1 MGKITSIIGLVLIV
15 AAGIVASVSTSYQK
29 QLENKKELCKKYINS
44 AKEALKKQNYGDA
57 KKFIQNALKVD
68 PQNKA
73 AIKTLMEI
81 SLAQNPAN
89 SAPAQNSAQTQNSS
103 NNQAKPQQAAPSSE
117 ESEDDLGC

>member
-15 AAGIVASVSTSYQK
+15 AAGIIASVSTSYQK

-68 PQNKA
+68 PQNKV
-73 AIKTLMEI
+73 AIKTLIEI
-81 SLAQNPAN
+81 SLAQNPPSQNAALK
-89 SAPAQNSAQTQNSS
+89 SAPTT
-103 NNQAKPQQAAPSSE
+103 PQKATPSSE
-117 ESEDDLGC
+117 ESKDELGC

>member
-15 AAGIVASVSTSYQK
+15 AAGIVASVSTSYEK
-29 QLENKKELCKKYINS
+29 ELENKKKLCKKYVNS

-81 SLAQNPAN
+81 SLAQNPVSA
-89 SAPAQNSAQTQNSS
+89 APAQNSAQTQNNS
-103 NNQAKPQQAAPSSE
+103 NNQAKPQQATPSKE